1 MRKRPLLVWVAALLY
16 VGAPVWGLLIM
27 YPPLIKLS
35 INNSFGVVF
44 GTLPLSDFILLNL
57 GIVLTLC
64 AGISLFLLKRAA
76 VNLIGIA
83 VIFGIGVD
91 FYRMFSVATIFP
103 DESLSKMAIGWAI
116 GIGVYM
122 YARHLEKRGV
132 LG

>member
-76 VNLIGIA
+76 VNQIGIA

-122 YARHLEKRGV
+122 
-132 LG
+132 